1 MQVKDKR
8 PQKVQTIIVQC
19 MMWIFDILIT
29 LITGMVL
36 YFGFNHLSFG
46 AARICLMVGMILTW
60 VGVLSIGS
68 VRAMDRN
75 ECEKELL
82 ATIWNR
88 IKPFG
93 WYFVF
98 GGVIVLLSWYMD
110 LSNSEQLP
118 DWIGLVLLYF
128 LFLMLLISSL
138 MDMNAANL
146 GRRVGLSLICVS
158 LLLTIWD
165 MVLLTSPTWVTH
177 IGVFSFSA
185 GFLLLLCD
193 IPKIGGKP
201 DKICAYFTLLYWKN
215 VLVKNR
221 ISIDGVEL
229 DAESGGWDDPG
240 KWDPEARM
248 FLMDQVSKRRVPL
261 SGVAAILTALVVI
274 WEPSQT
280 VVKKM
285 FSDDPKTLVIIF
297 VLLIVA
303 IIVAQ
308 NVRSYYWRW
317 LESMKRKIE
326 LESDEKQSK

>member
-110 LSNSEQLP
+110 LSILNSCL
-118 DWIGLVLLYF
+118 IGLAWF
-128 LFLMLLISSL
+128 FCISS
-138 MDMNAANL
+138 
-146 GRRVGLSLICVS
+146 SSC
-158 LLLTIWD
+158 
-165 MVLLTSPTWVTH
+165 
-177 IGVFSFSA
+177 
-185 GFLLLLCD
+185 C
-193 IPKIGGKP
+193 
-201 DKICAYFTLLYWKN
+201 
-215 VLVKNR
+215 
-221 ISIDGVEL
+221 
-229 DAESGGWDDPG
+229 
-240 KWDPEARM
+240 
-248 FLMDQVSKRRVPL
+248 
-261 SGVAAILTALVVI
+261 
-274 WEPSQT
+274 
-280 VVKKM
+280 
-285 FSDDPKTLVIIF
+285 
-297 VLLIVA
+297 
-303 IIVAQ
+303 
-308 NVRSYYWRW
+308 
-317 LESMKRKIE
+317 
-326 LESDEKQSK
+326 

>member
-1 MQVKDKR
+1 MQMKDKR

-36 YFGFNHLSFG
+36 YFGFNHLSFW
-46 AARICLMVGMILTW
+46 AALVCLTSGMILTW
-60 VGVLSIGS
+60 MGVLSMGS

-82 ATIWNR
+82 ATIWNL

-98 GGVIVLLSWYMD
+98 GGVTVLLSWYMD
-110 LSNSEQLP
+110 LSNSGKLP
-118 DWIGLVLLYF
+118 DWIGQVLWFF

-138 MDMNAANL
+138 MDMNAANF
-146 GRRVGLSLICVS
+146 GRMVGFSLICVS
-158 LLLTIWD
+158 FLLVSLD
-165 MVLLTSPTWVTH
+165 VVLSTSPTWLTYV
-177 IGVFSFSA
+177 GVFSFLA
-185 GFLLLLCD
+185 GLLLSLCD
-193 IPKIGGKP
+193 IPKIGGKT
-201 DKICAYFTLLYWKN
+201 DKICAYFTLMYWKN

-229 DAESGGWDDPG
+229 DAESGGWDNPG

-261 SGVAAILTALVVI
+261 SGVAAILTALVGI

-285 FSDDPKTLVIIF
+285 FSGDSKTFVIIF
-297 VLLIVA
+297 VLLILA

-308 NVRSYYWRW
+308 SVRSYYWRW